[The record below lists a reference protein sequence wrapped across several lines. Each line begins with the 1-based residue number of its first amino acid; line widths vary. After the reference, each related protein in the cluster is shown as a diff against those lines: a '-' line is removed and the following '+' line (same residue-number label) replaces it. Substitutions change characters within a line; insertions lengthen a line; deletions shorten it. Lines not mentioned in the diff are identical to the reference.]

1 MAAIAVR
8 FGQKAMELQVPLE
21 RLVAP
26 ARAAEAP
33 TIVDLRLAV
42 AQTLENPLGFP
53 PLRQALTPD
62 DHVTI
67 ALGEDLPGASEILIP
82 VLSVLGES
90 GVRLEHVT
98 ILYPAATSMST
109 VQAMKERLPAGFQSV
124 PCEIHDPR
132 DRRKLSYLAS
142 TAAGRRIYLNR
153 TLVDADQVLAMGQFA
168 YHPVLGYAGGLA
180 DLFPG
185 YSDAA
190 TRTEVQ
196 GRLVDTAPS
205 DPARPLWTEAQ
216 EVGWLLGFPFLVQ
229 VVAGEGDAVCHVLAG
244 AASEVTPI
252 GHQLLNQR
260 WSLTLPEPPDLVV
273 ASVSGG
279 TESQHWG
286 NIAAAFARAARVVRP
301 GGKVVVLAEPG
312 NPTGPGLLALR
323 ELQSLYQGVS
333 YARKEHL
340 QDALTVEQLARASQ
354 FASLYLFSSLSAS
367 TVEELYLT
375 PLATPGEV
383 DKLVDSSSKVLII
396 VDAHRTHAVVQKEKL
411 KP

>member
-1 MAAIAVR
+1 
-8 FGQKAMELQVPLE
+8 
-21 RLVAP
+21 
-26 ARAAEAP
+26 
-33 TIVDLRLAV
+33 
-42 AQTLENPLGFP
+42 
-53 PLRQALTPD
+53 
-62 DHVTI
+62 
-67 ALGEDLPGASEILIP
+67 
-82 VLSVLGES
+82 VLSVLCES

-98 ILYPAATSMST
+98 ILYPAATSLST
-109 VQAMKERLPAGFQSV
+109 VQAMKESLPARFQAVS
-124 PCEIHDPR
+124 CEVHDPR

-153 TLVDADQVLAMGQFA
+153 TLVDADQVLALGQFA

-185 YSDAA
+185 YSDDA
-190 TRTEVQ
+190 TRAEVQ
-196 GRLVDTAPS
+196 GRLVDAAPS

-216 EVGWLLGFPFLVQ
+216 EVGWLLGIPFLVQ

-252 GHQLLNQR
+252 GHQLLNRR
-260 WSLTLPEPPDLVV
+260 WSFTLPEPPDLVV

-279 TESQHWG
+279 AESQHWG

-301 GGKVVVLAEPG
+301 GGKVVVLAEPD

-323 ELQSLYQGVS
+323 ECESLYQGVS
-333 YARKEHL
+333 HARTEHL
-340 QDALTVEQLARASQ
+340 PDALAVEQLARASQ

-367 TVEELYLT
+367 TVEDLYLT
-375 PLATPGEV
+375 PLAKPTEIG
-383 DKLVDSSSKVLII
+383 KLVDSSGRILII
-396 VDAHRTHAVVQKEKL
+396 PDAHRTYAVVQKEKH